1 MNPTNDF
8 DYSSY
13 LYTDVLK
20 QLVKDYLKNLTVN
33 IPDPKNDTA
42 HQKAIQIIDDVEAFL
57 VSYSL
62 SSNFFMVLQPNSTRA
77 LWTTL
82 RDDRMINVFSFITHL
97 TIRMKLI
104 YGERWNNV
112 VEDTANAFDLMYNYQ
127 KKPAWTNAQDCEIDQ
142 DLLVSLP
149 TRENIIELFN
159 RNGWLVVIAL
169 ITLMG
174 SYK

>member
-1 MNPTNDF
+1 MNPPDTF
-8 DYSSY
+8 DYNSY

-20 QLVKDYLKNLTVN
+20 QLIKDYLKNLTVN
-33 IPDPKNDTA
+33 TPDPKNDTA
-42 HQKAIQIIDDVEAFL
+42 HQKVIQIIDDVEAFL

-62 SSNFFMVLQPNSTRA
+62 SSNFFVVLQPNSVRA

-82 RDDRMINVFSFITHL
+82 RDDRMVNIFSFVTHL

-104 YGERWNNV
+104 YGERWRNV
-112 VEDTANAFDLMYNYQ
+112 IEDTANAFDFMYNYQ
-127 KKPAWTNAQDCEIDQ
+127 TKSTRFDAKDCEIDQ

>member
-1 MNPTNDF
+1 MNPTDTF
-8 DYSSY
+8 DYNSY

-33 IPDPKNDTA
+33 TPDDKNDTA
-42 HQKAIQIIDDVEAFL
+42 YQKAIQIIDDVEAFL

-62 SSNFFMVLQPNSTRA
+62 SSNFFVVLQPNSVRA

-82 RDDRMINVFSFITHL
+82 RDDRMVNVFSFVTHL

-104 YGERWNNV
+104 YGERWRNV
-112 VEDTANAFDLMYNYQ
+112 IEDTANAFDFMYNYN
-127 KKPAWTNAQDCEIDQ
+127 PRASINASDCEIDQ

-149 TRENIIELFN
+149 TRENIVELFN

>member
-1 MNPTNDF
+1 MNPTDTF
-8 DYSSY
+8 DYNSY

-20 QLVKDYLKNLTVN
+20 QLVKDYLKNLTIN
-33 IPDPKNDTA
+33 TPDDKNDTA
-42 HQKAIQIIDDVEAFL
+42 YQKAIQIIDDVEAFL

-62 SSNFFMVLQPNSTRA
+62 SSNFFVVLQPNSVRA

-82 RDDRMINVFSFITHL
+82 RDDRMVNVFSFVTHL

-104 YGERWNNV
+104 YGERWRNV
-112 VEDTANAFDLMYNYQ
+112 IEDTANAFDFMYNYN
-127 KKPAWTNAQDCEIDQ
+127 PRVSINAQDCEIDQ

-149 TRENIIELFN
+149 TRENIVELFN

>member
-1 MNPTNDF
+1 MNPTDTF
-8 DYSSY
+8 DYNSY

-20 QLVKDYLKNLTVN
+20 QLVKDYLKNLTIN

-42 HQKAIQIIDDVEAFL
+42 HQKTIQIIDDVEAFL

-62 SSNFFMVLQPNSTRA
+62 SSNFFVVLQPNSVRA

-82 RDDRMINVFSFITHL
+82 RDDRMVNVFSFVTHL

-104 YGERWNNV
+104 YGERWRNV
-112 VEDTANAFDLMYNYQ
+112 IEDIANAFDFMYNYN
-127 KKPAWTNAQDCEIDQ
+127 PRASIDASDCEIDQ

>member
-1 MNPTNDF
+1 MNPTDTF
-8 DYSSY
+8 DYNSY

-20 QLVKDYLKNLTVN
+20 QLIKDYLKNLTVN

-42 HQKAIQIIDDVEAFL
+42 YQKAIQIIDDVEAFL

-62 SSNFFMVLQPNSTRA
+62 SSNFFVVLQPNSVRA

-82 RDDRMINVFSFITHL
+82 RDDRMVNVFSFVTHL

-104 YGERWNNV
+104 YGLRWRNV
-112 VEDTANAFDLMYNYQ
+112 IEDTANAFDFMYNYHP
-127 KKPAWTNAQDCEIDQ
+127 KTSINASDCEIDQ

-149 TRENIIELFN
+149 TRENIVELFN
-159 RNGWLVVIAL
+159 RNGWLVIIAL